1 MKFGVFFTVR
11 WHEEWTQE
19 QSLLEVLE
27 RAELAD
33 QTGFDEIWLGEHH
46 FSRHGIL
53 SGLFSFTGHVA
64 ARTKN
69 ARIGL
74 AVVVLPFRNPIQV
87 AEELATIDILSGGRL
102 DAGVGSGYQRQ
113 EFEGLGVDVEE
124 SRDRFREAVDVIVRA
139 WTEDKLT
146 YDGRFTSVEDV
157 AVLPKPKQKP
167 HPPLYVAV
175 STSPAT
181 VDYAA
186 SLGVPVIVGGPTAA
200 LGIAPEV
207 IALWREKMEE
217 YGHAHAHVDPP
228 VNMNIHVAP
237 TVEEAERDAVGR
249 EDFSTKILAH
259 DRLARR
265 KGRPVPEGLRGV
277 DKPAARPRGGWRT
290 AQGRLDQPARQPRG
304 RRGAAVRAAGVR
316 DRQRVRLLRLS
327 GTAARQAHALDRA
340 VRHGGGAAS
349 PRAGAGR
356 DVVSR

>member
-1 MKFGVFFTVR
+1 MRFGVFFTVR

-33 QTGFDEIWLGEHH
+33 QAGFDEIWLGEHH

-64 ARTKN
+64 ARTNN

-113 EFEGLGVDVEE
+113 EFDGLGVDVEE
-124 SRDRFREAVDVIVRA
+124 SRDRFREALDVIVRA
-139 WTEDKLT
+139 WTEEKLT

-157 AVLPKPKQKP
+157 AVLPKPKQQP

-181 VDYAA
+181 VDHAA
-186 SLGVPVIVGGPTAA
+186 SLAIPVIVGGPTAA
-200 LGIAPEV
+200 LGIAPDV

-217 YGHAHAHVDPP
+217 YGHAHAHIDPP
-228 VNMNIHVAP
+228 VNMNVHVAP
-237 TVEEAERDAVGR
+237 TVEEAERDAEGR
-249 EDFSTKILAH
+249 EDFSTKILARIGSPAGKDGSYPKGYEEWINRQR
-259 DRLARR
+259 DREASGAP
-265 KGRPVPEGLRGV
+265 GRAGSINLRGSPEV
-277 DKPAARPRGGWRT
+277 VVERLFELRESGIGNVFGYFGFPGLPHAKRMRSIELFATEVAPHLREPAPVAT
-290 AQGRLDQPARQPRG
+290 
-304 RRGAAVRAAGVR
+304 
-316 DRQRVRLLRLS
+316 
-327 GTAARQAHALDRA
+327 
-340 VRHGGGAAS
+340 
-349 PRAGAGR
+349 
-356 DVVSR
+356 

>member
-1 MKFGVFFTVR
+1 M
-11 WHEEWTQE
+11 
-19 QSLLEVLE
+19 
-27 RAELAD
+27 
-33 QTGFDEIWLGEHH
+33 
-46 FSRHGIL
+46 
-53 SGLFSFTGHVA
+53 
-64 ARTKN
+64 
-69 ARIGL
+69 
-74 AVVVLPFRNPIQV
+74 LPFRNPIQV

-124 SRDRFREAVDVIVRA
+124 SRDRFREALDVIVRA

-186 SLGVPVIVGGPTAA
+186 SLAVPVIVGGPTAA

-207 IALWREKMEE
+207 IALWREKMDE

-249 EDFSTKILAH
+249 EDFSTKILARIGSPAGKDGRYPKGYEEWINRQR
-259 DRLARR
+259 DR
-265 KGRPVPEGLRGV
+265 E
-277 DKPAARPRGGWRT
+277 AAGEP

>member
-33 QTGFDEIWLGEHH
+33 QAGFDEIWLGEHH

-157 AVLPKPKQKP
+157 AVLPKPKQQP

-181 VDYAA
+181 IDYAA

-207 IALWREKMEE
+207 IALWREKMDE
-217 YGHAHAHVDPP
+217 YGHAQAHVDPP

-237 TVEEAERDAVGR
+237 TVEEAERDAVGPR
-249 EDFSTKILAH
+249 GLLHQDSRH

-304 RRGAAVRAAGVR
+304 RRGAAVRAARVR
-316 DRQRVRLLRLS
+316 YRPRVRLLRFS